1 MNRTKLITTNQF
13 ETYLNTKDE
22 GIKILNSVGTT
33 DYANGGV
40 INPEETLVDS
50 NEVRNL

>member
-1 MNRTKLITTNQF
+1 MSKKAKGNR
-13 ETYLNTKDE
+13 
-22 GIKILNSVGTT
+22 ILSSVGTT

-40 INPEETLVDS
+40 INPEDTLVDS